1 MLFVDRVD
9 DSKFLRRL
17 VTEMYDGLPEVRKKR

>member
-1 MLFVDRVD
+1 MLLVDRVD
-9 DSKFLRRL
+9 DSEFLRRL